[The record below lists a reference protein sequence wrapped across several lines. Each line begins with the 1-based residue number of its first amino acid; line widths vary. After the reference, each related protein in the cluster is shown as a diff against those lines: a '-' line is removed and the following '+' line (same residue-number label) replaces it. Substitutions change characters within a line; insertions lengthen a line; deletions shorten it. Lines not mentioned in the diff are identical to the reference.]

1 MLSQVT
7 PSASLPSNDD
17 IEDKVILGAQS
28 RPRACSLAGISQSC
42 EKVVSL
48 SHFRVKE
55 SEATEGDNLPK
66 GTQLVKVDVMFVSFG
81 I

>member
-1 MLSQVT
+1 MM
-7 PSASLPSNDD
+7 
-17 IEDKVILGAQS
+17 ILRMKLFWGL
-28 RPRACSLAGISQSC
+28 RAGHVLAAWHAYHNPVR
-42 EKVVSL
+42 KVVSL

-81 I
+81 SDARARVK

>member
-1 MLSQVT
+1 MM
-7 PSASLPSNDD
+7 
-17 IEDKVILGAQS
+17 ILRIKLFWGL
-28 RPRACSLAGISQSC
+28 RAGHVLAAWQAYHNPVR
-42 EKVVSL
+42 KVVSL